1 MNLFQQIR
9 QIPGD
14 IQEGFK
20 TADRVQQKMINDG
33 VGYGES
39 VLDPRFKTKVA
50 EQGIS
55 ARGTPAKF
63 LGAYASRMLID
74 AANDGTRTYWWR
86 YNHPLAIAQRGLEAG
101 VNRSWLQSPTA
112 RAAVALGIAA
122 PAVAAAGTY
131 DITNPEEQFRPK
143 GFAQTYSQP
152 GTDDRR
158 KTQQPAQEMFER
170 FFLGR
175 TGDPLKYETA
185 KKEIPDLTP
194 RRYGNYMD
202 YLYNDKGLL
211 GLGVIKGTTENLQG
225 TPEVRLLG
233 FPANIPMAAGFAAGT
248 TGAVLAG
255 KGSKRLGIPG
265 GKTPMAR
272 AARGLA
278 GGLIGSLT
286 GVAAGNVVNEQIA
299 AGNRPQLPTVNNY
312 QNISADR
319 I

>member
-1 MNLFQQIR
+1 MNLFQQIKR
-9 QIPGD
+9 APQD
-14 IQEGFK
+14 LLEGFR
-20 TADRVQQKMINDG
+20 TADGIQQNMINQG
-33 VGYGES
+33 IGYGES
-39 VLDPRFKTKVA
+39 ALDPRFKKKVA

-55 ARGTPAKF
+55 ARTTPAKF

-74 AANDGTRTYWWR
+74 VANDGTRTYMWR
-86 YNHPLAIAQRGLEAG
+86 FNHPLSIAQYGMQKG
-101 VNRSWLQSPTA
+101 VNKSWLESPTA
-112 RAAVALGIAA
+112 RAAVLLGIAT

-143 GFAQTYSQP
+143 GFAQSYSAP

-158 KTQQPAQEMFER
+158 KSEQPVQEMFER

-175 TGDPLKYETA
+175 TGEPLKYETA

-194 RRYGNYMD
+194 QRYGNYMN

-211 GLGVIKGTTENLQG
+211 GLGLVKGTTENLQG
-225 TPEVRLLG
+225 TPELRLLG
-233 FPANIPMAAGFAAGT
+233 FPATIPMAGGFIAGT

-265 GKTPMAR
+265 AKTSTGR
-272 AARGLA
+272 AVRGLA
-278 GGLIGSLT
+278 GGLLGSLT